1 MEERYLN
8 MKQMIHKKTGLT
20 FLGILLVLAVMPFK
34 NINAQFARRIDSSM
48 FFNPITDDITKRLP
62 PLQVLID
69 SATYNS
75 PSMLYEDLK
84 RDYYTYEQLSVE
96 REWLEH
102 FSVNLDLNIGK
113 WNYWDKDELTRTDR
127 FYWTQS
133 WRDNYAIGF
142 YMRFPLATLVDRRNR
157 IKKQKKW
164 QEISMAQKEIN
175 KRFLVKEVITIYN
188 DLQQYQQYIR
198 IYNDYQNFT
207 LLQMQMAQNEFLNG
221 EITTAEYTRLKEIQ
235 TRGAINFQQAVAQF
249 NKNYQLLEVTTGMK
263 FNLINILR

>member
-1 MEERYLN
+1 MRVLLEKNRNGRFVL
-8 MKQMIHKKTGLT
+8 
-20 FLGILLVLAVMPFK
+20 LLVFLMVNALKVFSQPVSAV
-34 NINAQFARRIDSSM
+34 DSSM

-84 RDYYTYEQLSVE
+84 RTYYEYEQLSEE
-96 REWLEH
+96 RAWLEH
-102 FSVNLDLNIGK
+102 FSVNLDMNVGK
-113 WNYWDKDELTRTDR
+113 WNFWDKNEVSNVDKYFRL
-127 FYWTQS
+127 QS

-221 EITTAEYTRLKEIQ
+221 EISTAEYTRLKEIQ
-235 TRGAINFQQAVAQF
+235 TRGAINFQQAVAEF

>member
-1 MEERYLN
+1 MRVFEGKFISRNIVL
-8 MKQMIHKKTGLT
+8 
-20 FLGILLVLAVMPFK
+20 ILLFLLTVIAKVFSQPVGAV
-34 NINAQFARRIDSSM
+34 DSSM

-84 RDYYTYEQLSVE
+84 RTYYEYEQLSEE
-96 REWLEH
+96 RAWLEH

-113 WNYWDKDELTRTDR
+113 WNYWDKDEITRTDR

-221 EITTAEYTRLKEIQ
+221 EISTAEYTRLKEIQ
-235 TRGAINFQQAVAQF
+235 TRGAINFQQAVAEF

>member
-1 MEERYLN
+1 MRVFFDKNRNSKFVL
-8 MKQMIHKKTGLT
+8 
-20 FLGILLVLAVMPFK
+20 LLVFLAMNAFK
-34 NINAQFARRIDSSM
+34 VYSQPVGAIDSSM

-84 RDYYTYEQLSVE
+84 RTYYEYEQLSEE
-96 REWLEH
+96 RAWLEH
-102 FSVNLDLNIGK
+102 FSVNLDMNVGK
-113 WNYWDKDELTRTDR
+113 WNFWDKSEAAQNDR
-127 FYWTQS
+127 YYRLQS
-133 WRDNYAIGF
+133 WRDNYAVGF

-188 DLQQYQQYIR
+188 DLKQYQQYIR

-221 EITTAEYTRLKEIQ
+221 EISTAEYTRLKEIQ
-235 TRGAINFQQAVAQF
+235 TRGAINFQQAVAEF
-249 NKNYQLLEVTTGMK
+249 NKNYQMLEVTTGMK

>member
-1 MEERYLN
+1 
-8 MKQMIHKKTGLT
+8 MKAAGYSKYVGVVVLLFVFFLKSEAQMTRK
-20 FLGILLVLAVMPFK
+20 V
-34 NINAQFARRIDSSM
+34 DSSM

-69 SATYNS
+69 SATFNS
-75 PSMLYEDLK
+75 PSILFQDLK
-84 RDYYTYEQLSVE
+84 RDYYYYEQLSTE
-96 REWLEH
+96 RQWWEH
-102 FSVNLDLNIGK
+102 FSVNLDANFGD
-113 WNYWDKDELTRTDR
+113 WNYWDKDELNRTDR
-127 FYWTQS
+127 YYWSGS
-133 WRDNYAIGF
+133 WRDNYAVGF
-142 YMRFPLATLVDRRNR
+142 YMRFPLATLIDRRNR

-164 QEISMAQKEIN
+164 QELALTQKEIN

-207 LLQMQMAQNEFLNG
+207 LLQMQMAQNEFLNS
-221 EITTAEYTRLKEIQ
+221 EISTTEYTRLKEIQ
-235 TRGAINFQQAVAQF
+235 TRGAINFQQAIAQF